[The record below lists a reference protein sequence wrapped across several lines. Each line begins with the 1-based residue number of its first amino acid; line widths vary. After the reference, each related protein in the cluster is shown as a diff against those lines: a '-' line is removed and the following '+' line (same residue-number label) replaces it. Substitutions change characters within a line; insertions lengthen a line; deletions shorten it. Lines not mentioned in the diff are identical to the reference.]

1 MTDLAETIEIC
12 DTGGAEMIAHQQACA
27 AEGKPV
33 QISHEIAVT
42 TSLDQIEAMM
52 LAEPQI
58 DCPVQHHFGGGVY
71 IREGAILAGTYSIG
85 HSHKKAHM
93 NMLTKGK
100 IAIASDGDVRVID
113 APYLFVS
120 KGGRK
125 LFYVIEDA
133 VLMNI
138 FATNETNIDVI
149 EETFV
154 DKSDA
159 WRDAQQTAINMSA
172 INDAVKNSLWRD
184 K

>member
-1 MTDLAETIEIC
+1 MSNLAKAIEIC

-33 QISHEIAVT
+33 QINHEIAVR

-52 LAEPQI
+52 LAAPQI
-58 DCPVQHHFGGGVY
+58 DISVSHHFGPGIY
-71 IREGAILAGTYSIG
+71 IRSGFMPAGIYAIG
-85 HSHKKAHM
+85 HSHKKPHM

-100 IAIASDGDVRVID
+100 LAIASDGDVRIIE
-113 APYLFVS
+113 APYLFAS
-120 KGGRK
+120 EGGRK
-125 LFYVIEDA
+125 LVYVIDDA

-138 FATNETNIDVI
+138 YATDETDVDVI

-159 WRDAQQTAINMSA
+159 WFHAQQKAINMRA
-172 INDAVKNSLWRD
+172 IDEAVQNSLWR
-184 K
+184 KN